1 MNFALR
7 ANKSKTPELCAL
19 VHFSDPGAAAA
30 WKRAVEADR
39 VQAEFGG
46 HSDRAPQ
53 LLTHDPLGGRLLA
66 VPRLQ
71 KLLGQALQG
80 ERIQGGIDSPAHA
93 LQLELLAETQ
103 GKRFR
108 HGDRCDGT
116 GGPRQSYKLFQLL
129 TYPLQQG

>member
-1 MNFALR
+1 M
-7 ANKSKTPELCAL
+7 EAL
-19 VHFSDPGAAAA
+19 VAGSTVLLQAAPGAG
-30 WKRAVEADR
+30 KTTR
-39 VQAEFGG
+39 V
-46 HSDRAPQ
+46 
-53 LLTHDPLGGRLLA
+53 PLA
-66 VPRLQ
+66 
-71 KLLGQALQG
+71 LLGQALQG

-116 GGPRQSYKLFQLL
+116 GGPPQSYKLFQLL